1 MPGVLHMTTVTL
13 VIPTLNEEETI
24 GEVIDTVPEGAV
36 DEVLIVDGKSKDRT
50 VDIAQERGAR
60 TIIELRRGYGRAY
73 KTGFANA
80 EGDIIV
86 TLDGDM
92 TYPSEAIGGLVRML
106 EDEGLDFIT
115 CDRLS
120 NLDPK
125 AMTLTH
131 RFGNW
136 ALVFTMNVLFRMKLK
151 DSQSGMWVFRK
162 RILEKVTLTADG
174 MPLSEEIKIEAW
186 KKGFKCREVAI
197 DYRPRTGTGAKL
209 NTWSDG
215 FLNLRFLF
223 RKRFMRSKK

>member
-1 MPGVLHMTTVTL
+1 MTKVTL
-13 VIPTLNEEETI
+13 VIPTLNEAETI

-50 VDIAQERGAR
+50 IEIAQERGAR
-60 TIIELRRGYGRAY
+60 TIVELRRGYGRAY

-92 TYPSEAIGGLVRML
+92 TYPSEVIGDLVKML

-125 AMTLTH
+125 AMTRTH

-136 ALVFTMNVLFRMKLK
+136 VLVKAMNVLFRMKLK

-162 RILEKVTLTADG
+162 RILEKINLTADG
-174 MPLSEEIKIEAW
+174 MPLSEEIKVEAW

-197 DYRPRTGTGAKL
+197 DYRPREGSGAKL

-215 FLNLRFLF
+215 WLNLRFLF
-223 RKRFMRSKK
+223 KKRFSRSKK